1 MSRRSTS
8 SERSRWWPISRTGGG
23 GEVPGA
29 KLKTVIDSMHFVSSH
44 ASPGVQLADLVAYA
58 LQRKWNAWDTHPDAK
73 AAINRIFGVILAH
86 RYTWR

>member
-1 MSRRSTS
+1 MVADLQG
-8 SERSRWWPISRTGGG
+8 WGG

-73 AAINRIFGVILAH
+73 AVINRIFGVILPPVHVEKALAG
-86 RYTWR
+86 RLAA